1 LGKKLTNAAA
11 AKAAEIGSR
20 SCKVTTGL
28 QDEHVLVQQCRNGSR
43 DAFEPIVKRYM
54 KDSYYI
60 ALGLVGSHDD
70 ALEISQEAFYHAY
83 RNIKQLESTRKFFPW
98 FYQILRNQCF
108 THLRKR
114 KRRREQSLEDIQD
127 AVPTPAPRESYS
139 PQAIAESTEA
149 KQRVWKAIGKL
160 GEKHREVIILRHFR
174 NMSYDQI
181 AKNLYCSK
189 GTVMSR
195 LYNARKKL
203 KDIIASQEGG
213 QNYDL

>member
-1 LGKKLTNAAA
+1 M
-11 AKAAEIGSR
+11 
-20 SCKVTTGL
+20 TTCL
-28 QDEHVLVQQCRNGSR
+28 QDEHVLVQQCRSGSR

-60 ALGLVGSHDD
+60 ALGLVGTHED

-83 RNIKQLESTRKFFPW
+83 RNIGQLQSSRKFFPW

-114 KRRREQSLEDIQD
+114 KRRKEQSLD
-127 AVPTPAPRESYS
+127 AIEGLQPEPAPEATFS
-139 PQAIAESTEA
+139 PEAIAENTET
-149 KQRVWKAIGKL
+149 KQMVWEAIGQLTK
-160 GEKHREVIILRHFR
+160 KHREVIILRHFR
-174 NMSYDQI
+174 NMSYDEI
-181 AKNLYCSK
+181 AANLYCSK

-203 KDIIASQEGG
+203 KDIIASLEGG
-213 QNYDL
+213 QCNVL

>member
-1 LGKKLTNAAA
+1 M
-11 AKAAEIGSR
+11 
-20 SCKVTTGL
+20 TTGL

-83 RNIKQLESTRKFFPW
+83 RNIKQLQSSRKFFPW

-114 KRRREQSLEDIQD
+114 KRQLDVSDFGGDVLIWERLGRYPTVSGPQRNAEAREIFRALDRLPEGIRTPLVLHSLEGQTIGEISQIMG
-127 AVPTPAPRESYS
+127 
-139 PQAIAESTEA
+139 IA
-149 KQRVWKAIGKL
+149 
-160 GEKHREVIILRHFR
+160 
-174 NMSYDQI
+174 
-181 AKNLYCSK
+181 K
-189 GTVMSR
+189 GTVKVR
-195 LYNARKKL
+195 IHRGRKKL
-203 KDIIASQEGG
+203 QEFLGEG
-213 QNYDL
+213 FEVTL

>member
-1 LGKKLTNAAA
+1 LGEILTNAALA
-11 AKAAEIGSR
+11 SQHQMGPGVA
-20 SCKVTTGL
+20 KVTTGL
-28 QDEHVLVQQCRNGSR
+28 QDEHVLVQQCRSGSR

-83 RNIKQLESTRKFFPW
+83 RNIKQLESNRKFFPW

-127 AVPTPAPRESYS
+127 AAPMPAPEESFS
-139 PQAIAESTEA
+139 PEAIAESTEA
-149 KQRVWKAIGKL
+149 KQGVWKAIGRL
-160 GEKHREVIILRHFR
+160 SDKHREVIVLRHFR
-174 NMSYDQI
+174 DMSYDEI

-189 GTVMSR
+189 GTVMSI

-203 KDIIASQEGG
+203 KDIIANQEGG
-213 QNYDL
+213 QTYGL

>member
-1 LGKKLTNAAA
+1 M
-11 AKAAEIGSR
+11 
-20 SCKVTTGL
+20 TTCL
-28 QDEHVLVQQCRNGSR
+28 QDEHVLVQQCRDGCR

-60 ALGLVGSHDD
+60 ALGLVGTHED

-83 RNIKQLESTRKFFPW
+83 RNIDKLQSSRKFFPW

-114 KRRREQSLEDIQD
+114 KRRCEQSLD
-127 AVPTPAPRESYS
+127 AIEGLRPEPAEEESFS
-139 PQAIAESTEA
+139 PEAIAESTET
-149 KQRVWKAIGKL
+149 KQIVWKAIGKL
-160 GEKHREVIILRHFR
+160 SKKHREVIILRHFR
-174 NMSYDQI
+174 NMSYDEI
-181 AKNLYCSK
+181 ANNLYCSK

-203 KDIIASQEGG
+203 KDIIANLEGG
-213 QNYDL
+213 QHNGL